1 MTSKPVPPTNP
12 WSEPY
17 WQAARAGR
25 LVIPHCRAC
34 GRNSFY
40 PRPSC
45 PYCFSDDLEWIQCS
59 GRGTVYSF
67 TVVTNNAPS
76 AFMADLP
83 FVIAIVRLE
92 EGVQMLTNLVEWAPE
107 ALRCDL
113 PVEVTF
119 ERLSD
124 EITLPK
130 FKPRR
135 AGQELGRHA

>member
-1 MTSKPVPPTNP
+1 MPPRAVPPVNP
-12 WSEPY
+12 WSEPF

-25 LVIPHCRAC
+25 LIIPRCRAC

-45 PYCFSDDLEWIQCS
+45 PFCFSDELEWIECS

-92 EGVQMLTNLVEWAPE
+92 EGVQMLTNIVDCRPE
-107 ALRCDL
+107 ALCCDM

-119 ERLSD
+119 ARLTD
-124 EITLPK
+124 EMTLPK
-130 FKPRR
+130 FRPRR
-135 AGQELGRHA
+135 SGQELEQDA

>member
-1 MTSKPVPPTNP
+1 MPSKPVPPMNP

-25 LVIPHCRAC
+25 LVIPQCRAC
-34 GRNSFY
+34 GRVSFY

-45 PYCFSDDLEWIQCS
+45 PYCFSDQLGWVDCS
-59 GRGTVYSF
+59 GRGAVYSF
-67 TVVTNNAPS
+67 TVVINNAPS
-76 AFMADLP
+76 AFTADMP

-92 EGVQMLTNLVEWAPE
+92 EGVQMLTQVVDCAPE
-107 ALRCDL
+107 AVRCDM

-119 ERLSD
+119 ERLTD

-135 AGQELGRHA
+135 AGQEPVQHA